1 MSYLPFALQSKRHRA
16 LPLAARHWLVP
27 LGFLVSTGLS
37 MPAAAA
43 DEPPKVLL
51 VISSEGRLDAAGKSQ
66 RPGFE
71 MGELAQTWLVLRAN
85 GLRVEVAS
93 PTGGAPV
100 ADQYDV
106 ADDSIRAFKADPQ
119 AVAALQATRRTQDVS
134 QGEHAAIL
142 VIGGKGAMFDLPR
155 DTALSTLLGAHHAEG
170 GVLAAVCHGPAVF
183 ASVRRPDGQPL
194 LTGRRVT
201 GFTDEEEGVFGKR
214 WAQEYPFWI
223 ERRLREQGARWEEA
237 ALMMPKLVVD
247 DRLITGQNPFSTAM
261 AAEAVVRA
269 LGRVPVARTP
279 FREEASMQLV
289 QWWLAGEHLAARA
302 LLQADPKRYKT
313 DLIAMLGHY
322 QHGVAADDAAR
333 RQAIAVME
341 LAAPHFEHPQFRV
354 SLARAHAA
362 QGDSVR
368 ARALIAQ
375 VMAPGHDDDK
385 ARSEANQLLATLPPV

>member
-1 MSYLPFALQSKRHRA
+1 MFCLSSAFQRVLPRSFPVAARCWLA
-16 LPLAARHWLVP
+16 PLAL
-27 LGFLVSTGLS
+27 LLSSTL
-37 MPAAAA
+37 PAPAVAA

-51 VISSEGRLDAAGKSQ
+51 IVSSEGRLDADGKPQ

-71 MGELAQTWLVLRAN
+71 MDELAQAWLVLRAN

-100 ADQYDV
+100 ADPYNK

-119 AVAALQATRRTQDVS
+119 AVAALKATRRTQDVS
-134 QGEHAAIL
+134 RGEHAAIL

-155 DTALSTLLGAHHAEG
+155 DAALATLLGAHHASG

-183 ASVRRPDGQPL
+183 ASVRQPDGQPL
-194 LTGRRVT
+194 VAGRRIT
-201 GFTDEEEGVFGKR
+201 GFTDEEETVFGKR
-214 WAQEYPFWI
+214 WAQAYPFWI
-223 ERRLREQGARWEEA
+223 ETRLREQGARWEEA
-237 ALMMPKLVVD
+237 ALMLPKLVVD

-279 FREEASMQLV
+279 FREEASLQLV
-289 QWWLAGEHLAARA
+289 QWWLAGEQAAVRA
-302 LLQADPKRYKT
+302 LLQADPQRYKT

-322 QHGVAADDAAR
+322 QHGVASDDLAR

-341 LAAPHFEHPQFRV
+341 LAAPHFAHPQFRV
-354 SLARAHAA
+354 SLARAHAG
-362 QGDSVR
+362 QGDSGR

-385 ARSEANQLLATLPPV
+385 ARSEAGKLLSTLPPG